1 MKTKHQIRNSSINE
15 PLKREIR
22 LIKHNTGAPG
32 LRFLGLGPFCI
43 PTNGLKKL
51 KNLLDLNTS
60 WAKGRDENQ
69 LKIMLANSD
78 VVITLWNCNKL
89 IGFGRAT
96 SDYSFR
102 AVLWDI
108 VVTDDLQGYGYG
120 KLIVNNLLDSKAIKK
135 AKKIYLMTTKSSYFY
150 QQLGF
155 KIVGNQNLMLL
166 EKL

>member
-22 LIKHNTGAPG
+22 LIKHTPGAPG

-135 AKKIYLMTTKSSYFY
+135 AKKIYLMTTKSSYFFIAET
-150 QQLGF
+150 LPVNF
-155 KIVGNQNLMLL
+155 
-166 EKL
+166 

>member
-1 MKTKHQIRNSSINE
+1 MISELNSSINE

-22 LIKHNTGAPG
+22 LIKHTSGAPG
-32 LRFLGLGPFCI
+32 LRFLGLGPFFI
-43 PTNGLKKL
+43 PSNGLKKL

-60 WAKGRDENQ
+60 WARGRDEKE

-78 VVITLWNCNKL
+78 VVITLWSSKKL

-108 VVTDDLQGYGYG
+108 VIADDLQGNGYG
-120 KLIVNNLLDSKAIKK
+120 QDIVQALLNSKAIKK
-135 AKKIYLMTTKSSYFY
+135 AKKIYLMTTKSTNFY
-150 QQLGF
+150 QQFGF
-155 KIVGNQNLMLL
+155 EIVKTQNLMLL
-166 EKL
+166 EKD

>member
-1 MKTKHQIRNSSINE
+1 MICELNSSISE
-15 PLKREIR
+15 PLSSEIR
-22 LIKHNTGAPG
+22 LVKHTTGAPG
-32 LRFLGLGPFCI
+32 LRYLGLGPFFI
-43 PTNGLKKL
+43 PSNGLKRL

-69 LKIMLANSD
+69 LKTMLANSD
-78 VVITLWNCNKL
+78 VVITLWNCKKL

-120 KLIVNNLLDSKAIKK
+120 KIIVKTLLNSKAIKK
-135 AKKIYLMTTKSSYFY
+135 AKKIYLMTTKSSDFY

-155 KIVGNQNLMLL
+155 KIVKTQNLMLL

>member
-1 MKTKHQIRNSSINE
+1 MIGELNSSISE
-15 PLKREIR
+15 PLSSEIR
-22 LIKHNTGAPG
+22 LVKHTTGAPG
-32 LRFLGLGPFCI
+32 LRYLGLGPFFI
-43 PTNGLKKL
+43 PSNGLKRL

-69 LKIMLANSD
+69 LKTMLANSD
-78 VVITLWNCNKL
+78 VVITLWNCKNL

-120 KLIVNNLLDSKAIKK
+120 KIIVKTLLNSKAIKK
-135 AKKIYLMTTKSSYFY
+135 AKKIYLMTTKSSDFY

-155 KIVGNQNLMLL
+155 KIVKNQNLMLL

>member
-1 MKTKHQIRNSSINE
+1 MIGELNSSINE
-15 PLKREIR
+15 PLKRKIH
-22 LIKHNTGAPG
+22 LIKHTTGAPG
-32 LRFLGLGPFCI
+32 LRLLGLGPFFI
-43 PTNGLKKL
+43 PSNGLKKL

-78 VVITLWNCNKL
+78 VVITLWNCKKL

-108 VVTDDLQGYGYG
+108 VVTDDLQGFGYG
-120 KLIVNNLLDSKAIKK
+120 KIIVKTLLNSKAIKK
-135 AKKIYLMTTKSSYFY
+135 AKKIYLMTSKSTDFY

-155 KIVGNQNLMLL
+155 KVVKNQNLMLL
-166 EKL
+166 EKP

>member
-1 MKTKHQIRNSSINE
+1 MIGELNSSISE
-15 PLKREIR
+15 PLSSEIR
-22 LIKHNTGAPG
+22 LVKHTTGAPG
-32 LRFLGLGPFCI
+32 LRYLGLGPFFI
-43 PTNGLKKL
+43 PSNGLKRL

-69 LKIMLANSD
+69 LKTMLANSD
-78 VVITLWNCNKL
+78 VVITLWNCKKL

-120 KLIVNNLLDSKAIKK
+120 KIIVKTLLNSKAIKK
-135 AKKIYLMTTKSSYFY
+135 AKKIYLMTTKSSNFY

-155 KIVGNQNLMLL
+155 KIVKNQNLMLL

>member
-1 MKTKHQIRNSSINE
+1 MIGELNSSINE
-15 PLKREIR
+15 PLKREIC
-22 LIKHNTGAPG
+22 LIKHTTGAPG
-32 LRFLGLGPFCI
+32 LRFLGLGPFFM
-43 PTNGLKKL
+43 PSNGLKKL

-78 VVITLWNCNKL
+78 VVITLWNCKKL
-89 IGFGRAT
+89 VGFGRAT

-120 KLIVNNLLDSKAIKK
+120 KIIVKTLLNSQAIKK
-135 AKKIYLMTTKSSYFY
+135 AKKIYLMTTKSSDFY

-155 KIVGNQNLMLL
+155 KIVKNQNLMLL

>member
-1 MKTKHQIRNSSINE
+1 MIGELNSSISE
-15 PLKREIR
+15 PLNREICV
-22 LIKHNTGAPG
+22 IKHTNGAPG
-32 LRFLGLGPFCI
+32 LRFLGLGPFFI
-43 PTNGLKKL
+43 PSNGLKKL

-60 WAKGRDENQ
+60 WAKGRDEKQ

-78 VVITLWNCNKL
+78 VVITLWNCKKL

-108 VVTDDLQGYGYG
+108 VITDDLQGYGYG
-120 KLIVNNLLDSKAIKK
+120 KIIVNNLLNSKAIKK
-135 AKKIYLMTTKSSYFY
+135 AKKIYLMTTKSSDFY

-155 KIVGNQNLMLL
+155 KIVENQNLMLL

>member
-1 MKTKHQIRNSSINE
+1 MIGELNSSISE
-15 PLKREIR
+15 PLSSEIR
-22 LIKHNTGAPG
+22 LVKHTTGAPG
-32 LRFLGLGPFCI
+32 LRYLGLGPFFI
-43 PTNGLKKL
+43 PSNGLKRL

-69 LKIMLANSD
+69 LKTMLANSD
-78 VVITLWNCNKL
+78 VVITLWNCRKL

-120 KLIVNNLLDSKAIKK
+120 KIIVKTLLNSKAIKK
-135 AKKIYLMTTKSSYFY
+135 AKKIYLMTTKSSNFY

-155 KIVGNQNLMLL
+155 KIVKNQNLMLL

>member
-1 MKTKHQIRNSSINE
+1 MIGELNSSINE
-15 PLKREIR
+15 PLKREICV
-22 LIKHNTGAPG
+22 IKHTTGAPG
-32 LRFLGLGPFCI
+32 LRFLGLGPFFI
-43 PTNGLKKL
+43 PSKGLKKL

-69 LKIMLANSD
+69 LKTMLANSD
-78 VVITLWNCNKL
+78 VVITLWDCKKL

-102 AVLWDI
+102 AVLWDV

-120 KLIVNNLLDSKAIKK
+120 KIIVKTLLNAKAIKK
-135 AKKIYLMTTKSSYFY
+135 AKKIYLMTTKSSDFY

-155 KIVGNQNLMLL
+155 EIVKNQNLMLL

>member
-1 MKTKHQIRNSSINE
+1 MNDELNSSINK
-15 PLKREIR
+15 PLKSEIR
-22 LIKHNTGAPG
+22 LIKHTTGAPG
-32 LRFLGLGPFCI
+32 LRFLGLGPFFI
-43 PTNGLKKL
+43 PTRGLKKL

-78 VVITLWNCNKL
+78 VVITLWNCKKL

-120 KLIVNNLLDSKAIKK
+120 KIIVKTLLNSQAIKK
-135 AKKIYLMTTKSSYFY
+135 AKKIYLMTTKSSDFY

-155 KIVGNQNLMLL
+155 KIVNNQNLMLL

>member
-1 MKTKHQIRNSSINE
+1 MIGELNSSISE
-15 PLKREIR
+15 PLSSEIR
-22 LIKHNTGAPG
+22 LVKHTTGAPG
-32 LRFLGLGPFCI
+32 LRHLGLGPFFI
-43 PTNGLKKL
+43 PSNGLKRL

-69 LKIMLANSD
+69 LKTMLANSD
-78 VVITLWNCNKL
+78 VVITLWNCKKL

-120 KLIVNNLLDSKAIKK
+120 KIIVKTLLNSKAIKK
-135 AKKIYLMTTKSSYFY
+135 AKKIYLMTTKSSDFY

-155 KIVGNQNLMLL
+155 KIVKTQNLMLL

>member
-1 MKTKHQIRNSSINE
+1 MIGELNSSISE
-15 PLKREIR
+15 PLSSEIR
-22 LIKHNTGAPG
+22 LVKHTTGAPG
-32 LRFLGLGPFCI
+32 LRHLGLGPFFI
-43 PTNGLKKL
+43 PSNGLKRL

-69 LKIMLANSD
+69 LKTMLANSD
-78 VVITLWNCNKL
+78 VVITLWNCKKL

-120 KLIVNNLLDSKAIKK
+120 KIIVKTLLNSKAIKK
-135 AKKIYLMTTKSSYFY
+135 AKKIYLMTTKSSDFY

-155 KIVGNQNLMLL
+155 KIVKNQNLMLL